1 MKKKIAL
8 AVAVS
13 VFVLFI
19 GASYFSYGLLS
30 EGTSTGVSAAQ
41 KPAADFAV
49 RDSDGNSVRLSD
61 LRGKPTVVNF
71 WATWC
76 PPCRSEMPHFQ
87 TVYEEM
93 KDEVNFMMIDLVGGG
108 ETQAKA
114 EDYLK
119 EQGFSFPVYY
129 DTTGEAASTY
139 DVAAIPTSLFIDAS
153 GNLTGQSVGA
163 MNLANLR
170 SGIYSAR

>member
-1 MKKKIAL
+1 MKKKFVLVAAVL
-8 AVAVS
+8 A
-13 VFVLFI
+13 FVLFI

-30 EGTSTGVSAAQ
+30 EGASAGVKTA
-41 KPAADFAV
+41 KKTAADFAV
-49 RDSDGNSVRLSD
+49 LDSGGNSVRLSD

-87 TVYEEM
+87 TAYDEM
-93 KDEVNFMMIDLVGGG
+93 KNEVNFMIIDLLGGG
-108 ETQAKA
+108 ETRDKA
-114 EDYLK
+114 EQYLK

-129 DTTGEAASTY
+129 DTTGEASGTY
-139 DVAAIPTSLFIDAS
+139 EVSAIPTSLFIDAA

-163 MNLANLR
+163 MDLATLK
-170 SGIYSAR
+170 SGIDSAR

>member
-1 MKKKIAL
+1 MRKKIVLL
-8 AVAVS
+8 AAVLA
-13 VFVLFI
+13 FVLFI
-19 GASYFSYGLLS
+19 GASYFAYGVLS
-30 EGTSTGVSAAQ
+30 KGASVGVKTAA

-49 RDSDGNSVRLSD
+49 RDSEGNSVRLSD

-87 TVYEEM
+87 TAYEEM
-93 KDEVNFMMIDLVGGG
+93 KGDVNFMMIDLVGSG
-108 ETQAKA
+108 ETRDKA
-114 EDYLK
+114 EKYLR

-129 DTTGEAASTY
+129 DTTGEASGTY
-139 DVAAIPTSLFIDAS
+139 EVTAIPTSLFIDAA

-163 MNLANLR
+163 MDLATLK
-170 SGIYSAR
+170 SGINLVR